1 MVRCCGCATEGF
13 LRVRA
18 GKGRVFACLQE
29 AIGKPDFGANCQA
42 EVEKRTSA
50 MQEDYRLDFGVASK
64 CEAAVNTLCLTEKVT
79 VLPLLG
85 AVAVKDHGWVWVR

>member
-1 MVRCCGCATEGF
+1 
-13 LRVRA
+13 
-18 GKGRVFACLQE
+18 VFACLQE

-79 VLPLLG
+79 VISLLG
-85 AVAVKDHGWVWVR
+85 AMVSRITAGSWSTKARCNISSF